1 MRMKTEI
8 YNSLPSFAKIIRGEV
23 FIKEQGFESEY
34 DEIDNVATH
43 IVFFDNDLPVA
54 TCRVFE
60 SDAPGVYILGR
71 LAVKKE
77 YRGKGIGKLVI
88 AKAEKY
94 VLSVGGNTLTLHSQL
109 QAKDF
114 YIKCGYAQYGQI
126 EYEQSCPHIW
136 MKKAL

>member
-1 MRMKTEI
+1 MQMKTEI
-8 YNSLPSFAKIIRGEV
+8 YNSLPSFAKIIREEV

-43 IVFFDNDLPVA
+43 IVLFDNDLPIA

-60 SDAPGVYILGR
+60 SDTPGVYVLGR

-77 YRGKGIGKLVI
+77 YRSKGIGTFVI
-88 AKAEKY
+88 GQAEKC

-114 YIKCGYAQYGQI
+114 YIKCGYSQYGQI

-136 MKKAL
+136 MKKEL